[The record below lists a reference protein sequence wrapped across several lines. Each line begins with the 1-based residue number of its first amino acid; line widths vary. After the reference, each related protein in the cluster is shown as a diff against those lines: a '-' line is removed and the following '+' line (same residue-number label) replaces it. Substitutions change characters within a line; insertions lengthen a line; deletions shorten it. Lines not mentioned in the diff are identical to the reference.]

1 MTGTADKW
9 TVVTQTRSPEDP
21 KNGAEVALPAW
32 NDPDLKGGTM
42 IRGALWLVQE
52 IGEGNTFTK
61 EQLRAAFPGISQA
74 DRRLRDLRDFK
85 WVILTNT
92 EDASLL
98 AEDQRFVKAG
108 VPVWDPAAR
117 RAAAPRK
124 RATAK
129 QTREAF
135 ERDGYMCT
143 VCGIGGAESYI
154 DDSNQTAVLSVTQR
168 FTVLPDGTEDVLL
181 VTECKRCRA
190 GSDGQPARADEV
202 VAEIKGLDPA
212 DRQRLAHWAG
222 RGRRGSTPLE
232 RAWNAYRRL
241 PEGARQQ
248 VREVLDL

>member
-1 MTGTADKW
+1 M
-9 TVVTQTRSPEDP
+9 
-21 KNGAEVALPAW
+21 ALPAW

-61 EQLRAAFPGISQA
+61 EQIRDAFPGIAQA
-74 DRRLRDLRDFK
+74 DRRFRDLRAFK

-92 EDASLL
+92 EDATLT

-124 RATAK
+124 AITAK
-129 QTREAF
+129 QTQAVLA
-135 ERDGYMCT
+135 RDDYMCT
-143 VCGIGGAESYI
+143 VCGIGGAEPYM
-154 DDSNQTAVLSVTQR
+154 DDSNQTGVLSVTR
-168 FTVLPDGTEDVLL
+168 RLTVLPDGREETLL

-190 GSDGQPARADEV
+190 GADGQGARADDV
-202 VAEIKGLDPA
+202 VAEIKSLDPS
-212 DRQRLAHWAG
+212 DQRRLARWLE
-222 RGRRGSTPLE
+222 RGRRGTTPLE

-241 PEGARQQ
+241 PRDAQEE
-248 VREVLDL
+248 VRKTLHI

>member
-1 MTGTADKW
+1 MT
-9 TVVTQTRSPEDP
+9 
-21 KNGAEVALPAW
+21 LPAW
-32 NDPDLKGGTM
+32 NDPELKGGTM

-52 IGEGNTFTK
+52 IGEGETFTK
-61 EQLRAAFPGISQA
+61 EQLRDAFPGISQA

-92 EDASLL
+92 EDATLM

-129 QTREAF
+129 QTREAY
-135 ERDGYMCT
+135 ERDGHMCT
-143 VCGIGGAESYI
+143 VCGIGGAEPYI

-168 FTVLPDGTEDVLL
+168 LTVLPGGTEEQLL

-190 GSDGQPARADEV
+190 GSDGHPARADEV
-202 VAEIKGLDPA
+202 VAAIKDLDPT
-212 DRQRLAHWAG
+212 DQRRLARWAE

-241 PEGARQQ
+241 PGDARQQ
-248 VREVLDL
+248 VREALDI

>member
-1 MTGTADKW
+1 MT
-9 TVVTQTRSPEDP
+9 
-21 KNGAEVALPAW
+21 LPAW
-32 NDPDLKGGTM
+32 NDPEFKGGTM
-42 IRGALWLVQE
+42 IRCALWLVQV

-61 EQLRAAFPGISQA
+61 EQLRDAFPGISQA

-98 AEDQRFVKAG
+98 TEDQRFVKAG
-108 VPVWDPAAR
+108 VPVWDPVAR
-117 RAAAPRK
+117 RAAAPGK

-129 QTREAF
+129 QTREAL

-143 VCGIGGAESYI
+143 LCGIGGAEPYS

-168 FTVLPDGTEDVLL
+168 LTVLPDGREETML

-190 GSDGQPARADEV
+190 GSSGQPARADEV
-202 VAEIKGLDPA
+202 VAEIKSLDPA
-212 DRQRLAHWAG
+212 DQRRLARWAE

-241 PEGARQQ
+241 PGEARQE
-248 VREVLDL
+248 VREALDI